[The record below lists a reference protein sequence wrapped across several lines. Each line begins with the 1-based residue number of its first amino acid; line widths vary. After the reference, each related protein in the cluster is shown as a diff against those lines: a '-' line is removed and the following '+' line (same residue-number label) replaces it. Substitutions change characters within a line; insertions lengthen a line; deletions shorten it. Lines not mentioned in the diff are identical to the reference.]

1 VILTITVRI
10 IGAVI
15 GAAFGLVTCY
25 ALLPALC
32 GGNLLA
38 AGFLFLPG
46 APLSLIAGGV
56 AGAISAT
63 RVAKCLGV
71 RPETTAKRRSRR
83 ILVLSLLLG
92 IPSAFFAV
100 VWIGRVAMEPPSDA
114 AMLRHFEHN
123 EATFAALA
131 QMATADKGL
140 DRVDQNWTMPADTSR
155 VGVSTERLE
164 VYRRLLS
171 QAGTPRG
178 FQISRD
184 HDGFNF
190 FFWLMGSAI
199 SDDTDKGFAYRT
211 TPPSNTVQSLDGIRA
226 ASREPF
232 IAYRHIHGNWYLFY
246 EFIPD

>member
-1 VILTITVRI
+1 MMMITVRI
-10 IGAVI
+10 IGTIV
-15 GAAFGLVTCY
+15 GAAFGLVICH

-32 GGNLLA
+32 GGNTLA

-46 APLSLIAGGV
+46 AAVSLIAGGI

-63 RVAKCLGV
+63 RVAMRLGEPV
-71 RPETTAKRRSRR
+71 TAAERRSRR

-92 IPSAFFAV
+92 IPSAFVAV
-100 VWIGRVAMEPPSDA
+100 VWIGREAMMPPSDA
-114 AMLRHFEHN
+114 AMLRHFERH

-131 QMATADKGL
+131 QMAIADKGL
-140 DRVDQNWTMPADTSR
+140 DRVDDNWTMPADTNS
-155 VGVSTERLE
+155 VGVSTERLR

-171 QAGTPRG
+171 QAGIPRG
-178 FQISRD
+178 FQVSKSRD
-184 HDGFNF
+184 GFDF
-190 FFWLMGSAI
+190 FYWLVGSAI

-232 IAYRHIHGNWYLFY
+232 VAYRHIQGNWYLFY